1 MGDFMQSHAR
11 VVVVGGGCVGVGV
24 LYGLAKRG
32 WSDCVLLERTRL
44 TAGSTWHA
52 AGLIPT
58 YSRSRSV
65 ARMINKSIEIYEGLE
80 AEVGQAVGWHKCGQL
95 RLARTRDRLD
105 EYLSYMSVAEA
116 QGATASILT
125 AAEAFELF
133 PLIEDRN
140 IHGALYHPHDGHIA
154 PADVTMAMA
163 KGARMLG
170 AKFHQDTEVR
180 GFERLPSG
188 EWKVLTHQGAVIC
201 EHVVLATGNY
211 ARQTGAMLG
220 LDVPAIPLVVQYW
233 ITDPVPEIIERK
245 QKGMPEM
252 PIVRDEGYTGYMRE
266 EGDSLL
272 FGAYEKPE
280 DLELFAVDGVPEGF
294 DGELLPANFDAH
306 AANWE
311 LAMQLAPVL
320 GRLGIKRN
328 IRGPMQMTADELPLC
343 GPAPGLRNIWMAE
356 GVPGGILWGG
366 ALGHYLS
373 EQIVEGGASL
383 DMSEL
388 DPRRFGD
395 YATKE
400 WTKLKVLETWG
411 THADTHFPDQNL
423 PAGRPGKTAPSY
435 DRLNALGAVWG
446 ARNGWEMP
454 NWYAPAGIIH
464 EGRDSYRQ
472 RNFQSG
478 QYVAKEVSAIRT
490 SVGLVEMTPM
500 AKFEIRGAGATRWL
514 DRILANRLPGI
525 GRVAL
530 CHHLTPG
537 GAVEADY
544 TVARLDEDAY
554 YLVSVP
560 RRELLN
566 FDTLAR
572 LLPDDGSVTLS
583 NVTMARGIFTIAGP
597 QSRDLLS
604 KVTEIRLGNEDFP
617 WMSLRTSPV
626 GLASDVRLMRVSCT
640 GELAWELHHPIA
652 WQRSLLDLL
661 LNAGMAFGLCPVGV
675 FALSSLRLE
684 KSYRDIG
691 LDMHSEITALECGL
705 DRFIDFDKPDF
716 IGKIALLK
724 QSAQGLERRMVTLAV
739 DIADADIIMHE
750 GVYRDGRMVGRVTS
764 GGWSHHLGRG
774 LALALV
780 TADHCRPGEALS
792 IPILGEHRQAHV
804 IADSPYDSENARCRM

>member
-1 MGDFMQSHAR
+1 MQSHAR

-52 AGLIPT
+52 AGLIPS

-80 AEVGQAVGWHKCGQL
+80 AEVGQPVGWHKCGQL
-95 RLARTRDRLD
+95 RLARTLDRMD

-116 QGATASILT
+116 QGATAAILT

-133 PLIEDRN
+133 PLIEDRK
-140 IHGALYHPHDGHIA
+140 IHGALYHPNDGHIA

-170 AKFHQDTEVR
+170 AKIHQSTEVR
-180 GFERLPSG
+180 GFERLANG
-188 EWKVLTHQGAVIC
+188 EWKVLTNQGTITC

-245 QKGMPEM
+245 RRGMPEM

-294 DGELLPANFDAH
+294 DGELLPANFEAH

-320 GRLGIKRN
+320 GRVGIKRN

-343 GPAPGLRNIWMAE
+343 GPAPGLNNIWMAE

-435 DRLNALGAVWG
+435 DRLSGLGAVWG
-446 ARNGWEMP
+446 VRNGWEMP
-454 NWYAPAGIIH
+454 NWFAPLNVTI

-472 RNFQSG
+472 RKLQSAR
-478 QYVAKEVSAIRT
+478 YVAEEVSAIRNG
-490 SVGLVEMTPM
+490 VGIVEMTPM
-500 AKFEIRGAGATRWL
+500 AKFEISGPGATDWL
-514 DRILANRLPGI
+514 DGIVANRLPDI
-525 GRVAL
+525 GRLTL
-530 CHHLTPG
+530 CHQLTAR

-544 TVARLDEDAY
+544 TLTRLAQNMY

-560 RRELLN
+560 RRELMN
-566 FDTLAR
+566 FDALSR
-572 LLPDDGSVTLS
+572 LLPADGSVTLT

-597 QSRDLLS
+597 RSRELLS
-604 KVTEIRLGNEDFP
+604 KITQMPLGNGDFP
-617 WMSLRTSPV
+617 WMSMKAGSV
-626 GLASDVRLMRVSCT
+626 GLAGDIRLMRVSCT

-652 WQRSLLDLL
+652 WQRYLLDLL
-661 LNAGMAFGLCPVGV
+661 LDAGAEFGMRPVGV

-691 LDMHSEITALECGL
+691 FDMHSEISALECGL
-705 DRFIDFDKPDF
+705 DRFIDFSKPDF
-716 IGKIALLK
+716 IGKAALLD
-724 QSAQGLERRMVTLAV
+724 QRSRGLAQRMVTLDV
-739 DIADADIIMHE
+739 DVADADIIMHE
-750 GVYRDGRMVGRVTS
+750 GVYREGRMVGRVTS

-780 TADHCRPGEALS
+780 EIAHAQPGVDLTV
-792 IPILGEHRQAHV
+792 PILGEQRRARV
-804 IADSPYDSENARCRM
+804 VADSPYDPEHVRCRL

>member
-1 MGDFMQSHAR
+1 M
-11 VVVVGGGCVGVGV
+11 

-52 AGLIPT
+52 AGLIPS

-65 ARMINKSIEIYEGLE
+65 ARMINKSIDIYEALE
-80 AEVGQAVGWHKCGQL
+80 SEVGQAVGWHKCGQL
-95 RLARTRDRLD
+95 RLARTADRMD

-125 AAEAFELF
+125 AKEAFELF

-140 IHGALYHPHDGHIA
+140 IHGALYHPNDGHIA

-163 KGARMLG
+163 KGARLLG
-170 AKFHQDTEVR
+170 AKIHQGTEVR
-180 GFERLPSG
+180 GFERLPNG
-188 EWKVLTHQGAVIC
+188 EWKVLSNQGTIVC

-233 ITDPVPEIIERK
+233 ITDPVPEIVERK
-245 QKGMPEM
+245 RKGMPEM

-280 DLELFAVDGVPEGF
+280 DLELFAVDGVPAGF
-294 DGELLPANFDAH
+294 DGELLPANFDGH

-320 GRLGIKRN
+320 GRVGIKRN

-343 GPAPGLRNIWMAE
+343 GPAPGLGNIWMAE

-366 ALGHYLS
+366 ALGYYLS
-373 EQIVEGGASL
+373 EQIVEGGSSL

-400 WTKLKVLETWG
+400 WTKRKILETWG

-435 DRLNALGAVWG
+435 DRLSALGAVWG

-454 NWYAPAGIIH
+454 NWFAPPDLKL

-472 RNFQSG
+472 RHLQSSRH
-478 QYVAKEVSAIRT
+478 VAEEVDAIRNG
-490 SVGLVEMTPM
+490 VGLVEMTPM
-500 AKFEIRGAGATRWL
+500 AKFEVTGPGATAWL
-514 DRILANRLPGI
+514 DRILANRLPQV

-530 CHHLTPG
+530 CYHLTSR
-537 GAVEADY
+537 GAVAADY
-544 TVARLDEDAY
+544 TVARIAQDTY

-560 RRELLN
+560 RRELMN
-566 FDTLAR
+566 FDALSR
-572 LLPDDGSVTLS
+572 LLPKDGTVALA

-597 QSRDLLS
+597 KSRDLLS
-604 KVTEIRLGNEDFP
+604 KVTEIRLGSDDFP
-617 WMSLRTSPV
+617 WMSLRTGSI
-626 GLASDVRLMRVSCT
+626 GLAGDVRLLRVSCT
-640 GELAWELHHPIA
+640 GELAWELHHPMA
-652 WQRSLLDLL
+652 WQRYLLDLL
-661 LNAGMAFGLCPVGV
+661 LDAGAALDLRPVGV

-684 KSYRDIG
+684 KSYRDVG
-691 LDMHSEITALECGL
+691 FDMHSDITALECGL
-705 DRFIDFDKPDF
+705 DRFIDLGKPDF
-716 IGKIALLK
+716 IGKEALLDER
-724 QSAQGLERRMVTLAV
+724 AQGLTQRMVTLEV
-739 DIADADIIMHE
+739 DVADADIIMHE

-780 TADHCRPGEALS
+780 AIDHAQPGEMLT
-792 IPILGEHRQAHV
+792 IPILGEQRPARV
-804 IADSPYDSENARCRM
+804 IADSPYDPGNGRLKL

>member
-1 MGDFMQSHAR
+1 MQAHAR

-44 TAGSTWHA
+44 TGGSTWHA
-52 AGLIPT
+52 AGLIPS

-65 ARMINKSIEIYEGLE
+65 ARMINKSIAIYEGLE
-80 AEVGQAVGWHKCGQL
+80 AEVGQPVGWHKCGQL
-95 RLARTRDRLD
+95 RLARTADRMD

-116 QGATASILT
+116 QGATAAILT
-125 AAEAFELF
+125 PAEAFALF
-133 PLIEDRN
+133 PLIEDHK
-140 IHGALYHPHDGHIA
+140 IHGALYHPNDGHIA

-170 AKFHQDTEVR
+170 AKIHEATEVR
-180 GFERLPSG
+180 GFERLPGG
-188 EWKVLTHQGAVIC
+188 EWKVLTNQGSIIC

-245 QKGMPEM
+245 QKGLPEM

-294 DGELLPANFDAH
+294 DGDLLPANFDAH

-320 GRLGIKRN
+320 GRVGIKRN

-343 GPAPGLRNIWMAE
+343 GPAPGLHNIWMAE

-400 WTKLKVLETWG
+400 WTKLKALETWG

-435 DRLNALGAVWG
+435 DRLSSLGAVWG
-446 ARNGWEMP
+446 VRNGWEMP
-454 NWYAPAGIIH
+454 NWYAPAGVTLD
-464 EGRDSYRQ
+464 GRDSYRQ
-472 RNFQSG
+472 RGLQSG
-478 QYVAKEVSAIRT
+478 QYVAEEVSAIRNG
-490 SVGLVEMTPM
+490 VGLVEMTPM
-500 AKFEIRGAGATRWL
+500 AKFEVRGPGAARWL
-514 DRILANRLPGI
+514 DGILANRLPDV
-525 GRVAL
+525 GRIAL
-530 CHHLTPG
+530 CHHLTRR

-544 TVARLDEDAY
+544 TVARLAEDRF

-560 RRELLN
+560 RRELMN
-566 FDTLAR
+566 FDTLSR
-572 LLPDDGSVTLS
+572 LLPKDGTVTLS
-583 NVTMARGIFTIAGP
+583 NVTMERGIFTIAGP
-597 QSRDLLS
+597 KSRALLS
-604 KVTEIRLGNEDFP
+604 RVTEIPLGSENFP
-617 WMSLRTSPV
+617 WMSLKTGPV
-626 GLASDVRLMRVSCT
+626 GLAADVRLMRVSCT
-640 GELAWELHHPIA
+640 GELAWELHHPTG
-652 WQRSLLDLL
+652 WQRYLLDLL
-661 LNAGMAFGLCPVGV
+661 LKEGTGFGLRPVGV

-691 LDMHSEITALECGL
+691 YDMHSEITALECGL

-716 IGKIALLK
+716 IGKAALAK
-724 QSAQGLERRMVTLAV
+724 QRAEGLRQRMVTLEV
-739 DIADADIIMHE
+739 DVADADLIMHE
-750 GVYRDGRMVGRVTS
+750 GVYRDGRLVGRVTS

-780 TADHCRPGEALS
+780 DVDLARPGESLT
-792 IPILGEHRQAHV
+792 IPILGEQRAARV
-804 IADSPYDSENARCRM
+804 IADSPYDPANTRCKG